1 MRKLLFLTV
10 LLSAILL
17 FSCAGEKTEA
27 PTVAVDTMP
36 LLVTRVQECSR
47 LYTTECH
54 IRKIVTHSDKTN
66 VKGTFFGDPIDIDL
80 PFGERR
86 VAIPMDATVKA
97 YIDFAAFS
105 ESNVQRHG
113 DNLIITLPD
122 PRIVVTAT
130 RISHDEV
137 RQHVPT
143 LRSDFSDA
151 ELSDYERQGREDIV
165 RTIPQLGLVEKARLS
180 AAHTLVPMFVA
191 MGFDEKNITIT
202 FRNDLTDN
210 DVTGLIDGEIEHTAK
225 N

>member
-1 MRKLLFLTV
+1 MRKLLFLTLLLPIV
-10 LLSAILL
+10 LLLG
-17 FSCAGEKTEA
+17 CTEA
-27 PTVAVDTMP
+27 KNEPTTVAVDTMP

-54 IRKIVTHSDKTN
+54 IRKIITHSDKTN
-66 VKGTFFGDPIDIDL
+66 VKGKLFGDSIDIDL

-86 VAIPMDATVKA
+86 VAIPMEATVKA

-105 ESNVQRHG
+105 AQNVQRNG
-113 DNLIITLPD
+113 DKLTILLPD
-122 PRIVVTAT
+122 PRFAVTAT

-151 ELSDYERQGREDIV
+151 ELSDYERQGRADILK
-165 RTIPQLGLVEKARLS
+165 TLPQLGLVEKARLS
-180 AAHTLVPMFVA
+180 AARTLVPLFVA
-191 MGFDEKNITIT
+191 MGFKEQDITIT
-202 FRNDLTDN
+202 FRNNLTDR
-210 DVTGLIDGEIEHTAK
+210 DVPSLIDGEIETSTK